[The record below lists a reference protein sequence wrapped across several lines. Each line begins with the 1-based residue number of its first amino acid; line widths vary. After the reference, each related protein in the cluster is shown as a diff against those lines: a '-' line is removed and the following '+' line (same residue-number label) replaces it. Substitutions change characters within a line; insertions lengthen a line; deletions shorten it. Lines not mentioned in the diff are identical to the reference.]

1 MVEYKK
7 GVENLPLRQINTS
20 MPIMVY
26 VIDLKNEDEIVQQV
40 QLDYA
45 NFDDRKHL
53 GRLTF
58 WAVTHGHSIETM
70 SMKDAMGEN
79 ENGEI

>member
-1 MVEYKK
+1 MPEYKK

-58 WAVTHGHSIETM
+58 WAVTHEHSIETM
-70 SMKDAMGEN
+70 SLKDAMGEN
-79 ENGEI
+79 ENG